1 MKSEEIK
8 ALFLEF
14 FAERQHRVAKSASLI
29 PDDPTLLLTGAG
41 MVPFKPYFLGEAK
54 PDSPRATSAQ
64 KCVRTTDIE
73 RVGRTARHLTFFE
86 MLGNFSFG
94 DYYKNEAIPW
104 AWEFLTVNLK
114 LDPERL
120 WCSVYED
127 DDEAYDLWKNV
138 VGIREERLV
147 RLGAADNFWD
157 MGVTGPCGP
166 CSEILYDQGPEFG
179 CERPDCG
186 IECDCDRYLELWN
199 LVFMQYDRDASGEL
213 HPLPKKNIDTGLG
226 LERIASVLQGVK
238 NNFETDNLRAII
250 DRMADIAGTGY
261 GRDERTDVSLKI
273 VSDHARAMTFM
284 INDGVLPSN
293 EERGYILRRIIRR
306 AVRHGRL
313 LGVEQ
318 PFLEDLCRLTADL
331 MGPGYPELKEN
342 LAFILSIARSEE
354 DRFGKTLKQGMTY
367 LEEAMAHVGDPATET
382 IPGKDVFYLHDTLG
396 FPLELTR
403 EIAEEAGI
411 RLNEEDYERLMQ
423 EQKERARTSRAEE
436 TFATPELEVYRE
448 ILDTFGETVFTGYEK
463 MEESAEIKAVVGE
476 GHALPRLTEGDEG
489 ELVLDTTPFYGE
501 MGGQVGDT
509 GIISG
514 EGFKFAVSDSQ
525 VPIPGL
531 TVHRGEVLS
540 GVVEV
545 GLQVTAAVERERRL
559 DIMRNHTATH
569 LVHWALRE
577 VLGEHARQSGS
588 LVEPERFRFDF
599 THFGPVT
606 PEELARIEEM
616 VNLQILEDHPVRGYV
631 TTYDYAKSLGA
642 IALFGEKYREMVR
655 VVEVD
660 DLSRELCGGTH
671 SPRTGI
677 IGSMVI
683 LSESGIGANMRRLE
697 AITGRQAYRY
707 RKDLERQLAD
717 VAGLLKAS
725 PKQVVARIEKVLQAN
740 RELETELAKYGRTE
754 MAGEA
759 ERLAGEGSLRRVGDA
774 NILVG
779 MVEERDVARMRELA
793 ELVRERLK
801 PAVVGIVSESDG
813 KANLV
818 VAVSP
823 DLVKR
828 GVNAG
833 GLVKEAGKLL
843 GGGGGGKPD
852 MAVGGGPDLAGREA
866 ALEKVTEIAAEL
878 LGGAGEVG

>member
-14 FAERQHRVAKSASLI
+14 FSSRGHRVVKSASLI

-54 PDSPRATSAQ
+54 AEFTRATSVQ

-94 DYYKNEAIPW
+94 DYYKRDAIPW
-104 AWEFLTVNLK
+104 AWEFLTVNLG
-114 LDPERL
+114 LNPERL

-127 DDEAYDLWKNV
+127 DDEAYDIWKDE
-138 VGIREERLV
+138 VGIHPDRLV
-147 RLGAADNFWD
+147 RLGEADNFWD

-186 IECDCDRYLELWN
+186 IGCDCDRYLELWN
-199 LVFMQYDRDASGEL
+199 LVFMQYDRDVEGKL

-226 LERIASVLQGVK
+226 LERVASVLQGVK
-238 NNFETDNLRAII
+238 NNYETDNLRSII
-250 DRMADIAGTGY
+250 DRMAEIAGTRY
-261 GRDERTDVSLKI
+261 GEDDRTDVSLKI
-273 VSDHARAMTFM
+273 VSDHSRAMTFM

-318 PFLEDLCRLTADL
+318 PFLADLCELTADL
-331 MGPGYPELKEN
+331 MGPGYPELGEN

-354 DRFGKTLKQGMTY
+354 DRFGKTLRQGMAY
-367 LEEAMAHVGDPATET
+367 LEEAMENVTDPATQT

-403 EIAEEAGI
+403 EIAEEKGI
-411 RLNEEDYERLMQ
+411 RLDEPDFEKLMQ
-423 EQKERARTSRAEE
+423 EQKDRARFSRAEE
-436 TFATPELEVYRE
+436 TYATPELEVYRE
-448 ILDTFGETVFTGYEK
+448 ILDNFGETVFVGYER
-463 MEESAEIKAVVGE
+463 MEERAEIKALVGG
-476 GHALPRLTEGDEG
+476 GHALPRLEQGEEG
-489 ELVLDTTPFYGE
+489 ELILDCTPFYGE

-509 GIISG
+509 GMITG
-514 EGFKFAVSDSQ
+514 DGFKFEVSDSQ
-525 VPIPGL
+525 VAIPGL
-531 TVHRGEVLS
+531 TVHRGKVLA
-540 GVVEV
+540 GVAE
-545 GLQVTAAVERERRL
+545 GDIQVTAAVDRERRL

-588 LVEPERFRFDF
+588 LVEPDRFRFDF
-599 THFGPVT
+599 THFGPLT
-606 PEELARIEEM
+606 PEELRSIEEM
-616 VNLQILEDHPVRGYV
+616 VNMQILEDHPVRAYV
-631 TTYDYAKSLGA
+631 TTFDYAKSLGA
-642 IALFGEKYREMVR
+642 IALFGEKYRDLVR

-671 SPRTGI
+671 APRTGI

-683 LSESGIGANMRRLE
+683 ISESGIGANMRRLE

-707 RKDLERQLAD
+707 RKELERQVSE

-725 PKQVVARIEKVLQAN
+725 PKQMIARVEKVLQAN
-740 RELETELAKYGRTE
+740 RELEAELAKYGRTE

-759 ERLAGEGSLRRVGDA
+759 ERLAAEGSLRRTNNA

-779 MVEERDVARMRELA
+779 AVQEKDVARMRELA

-801 PAVVGIVSESDG
+801 PAVVGIVSESEG

-828 GVNAG
+828 GVTAG
-833 GLVKEAGKLL
+833 GLVREAGKLL

-852 MAVGGGPDLAGREA
+852 MAVGGGPDTAGREA
-866 ALEKVTEIAAEL
+866 ALERVSELAAEL
-878 LGGAGEVG
+878 LSAAGDEG

>member
-8 ALFLEF
+8 ALFLDF
-14 FAERQHRVAKSASLI
+14 FAERGHRVVKSASLI

-54 PDSPRATSAQ
+54 AESNRATSAQ
-64 KCVRTTDIE
+64 KCVRTTDID

-94 DYYKNEAIPW
+94 DYYKREAIPW
-104 AWEFLTVNLK
+104 AWEFLTVNLR

-120 WCSVYED
+120 WCSVFED
-127 DDEAYDLWKNV
+127 DDEAYDIWKDV
-138 VGIREERLV
+138 VGVREERIV

-199 LVFMQYDRDASGEL
+199 LVFMQYDRDGTGAL
-213 HPLPKKNIDTGLG
+213 NPLPKKNIDTGLG
-226 LERIASVLQGVK
+226 LERIASVLQGVR

-250 DRMADIAGTGY
+250 DRMADIAGTAY
-261 GRDERTDVSLKI
+261 GKDDRTDVSLKI
-273 VSDHARAMTFM
+273 VSDHCRAMTFM

-318 PFLEDLCRLTADL
+318 PFLADLCELTADL
-331 MGPGYPELKEN
+331 MSPGYPELKEN
-342 LAFILSIARSEE
+342 LVFILSIARSEE
-354 DRFGKTLKQGMTY
+354 DRFSKTLRQGMNY
-367 LEEAMAHVGDPATET
+367 LEEAMAGVEDPEKQY

-403 EIAEEAGI
+403 EIAEEKGI
-411 RLNEEDYERLMQ
+411 RLDEEDFERLML

-448 ILDTFGETVFTGYEK
+448 ILDAFGETAFKGYEG
-463 MEESAEIKAVVGE
+463 MEEKAEIKALVGE
-476 GHALPRLTEGDEG
+476 GHALPRLSEGDEG
-489 ELVLDTTPFYGE
+489 EVILDSTPFYGE

-509 GIISG
+509 GII
-514 EGFKFAVSDSQ
+514 EGDGFRFEVTDAQ
-525 VPIPGL
+525 IPIPGL
-531 TVHRGEVLS
+531 TVHRGKVTR
-540 GVVEV
+540 GVVEA
-545 GLQVTAAVERERRL
+545 GIAVTASVDRERRL

-588 LVEPERFRFDF
+588 LVEPDRFRFDF

-606 PEELARIEEM
+606 PEELARIEEL
-616 VNLQILEDHPVRGYV
+616 VNGQILEDHPVRAFV
-631 TTYDYAKSLGA
+631 TTFDYAKNLGA
-642 IALFGEKYREMVR
+642 IALFGEKYRELVR

-697 AITGRQAYRY
+697 AITGRAAYRY
-707 RKDLERQLAD
+707 RKDLERQLAE
-717 VAGLLKAS
+717 VAGLLKAT
-725 PKQVVARIEKVLQAN
+725 PKQVVARVERLLQTN
-740 RELETELAKYGRTE
+740 RDLEHELSQYGRTE

-759 ERLAGEGSLRRVGDA
+759 ERLAEQGSLRRLPDA

-779 MVEERDVARMRELA
+779 TVEEKDVARMRELA

-823 DLVKR
+823 ELVKR
-828 GVNAG
+828 GVKAG
-833 GLVKEAGKLL
+833 NLVKEASRML

-852 MAVGGGPDLAGREA
+852 MAVGGGPDAAGRAA
-866 ALEKVTEIAAEL
+866 ALDKVAELAAEL
-878 LGGAGEVG
+878 LGDAGDKG

>member
-14 FAERQHRVAKSASLI
+14 FSARGHRIVKSASLI

-41 MVPFKPYFLGEAK
+41 MVPFKPYFLGEVK
-54 PDSPRATSAQ
+54 PEFDRATSAQ

-73 RVGRTARHLTFFE
+73 RVGRTARHLTCFE

-94 DYYKNEAIPW
+94 DYYKREAIPW

-127 DDEAYDLWKNV
+127 DDEAYDIWKDV
-138 VGIREERLV
+138 VGIRPDRLV

-166 CSEILYDQGPEFG
+166 CSEIIYDQGPEFG
-179 CERPDCG
+179 CERPECG
-186 IECDCDRYLELWN
+186 IGCDCDRYLELWN
-199 LVFMQYDRDASGEL
+199 LVFMQYDRDAEGQL

-226 LERIASVLQGVK
+226 LERVASVLQGVK

-250 DRMADIAGTGY
+250 ERMAEIAGTRY
-261 GRDERTDVSLKI
+261 GQDERTDVSLKI
-273 VSDHARAMTFM
+273 VSDHCRAMTFM

-318 PFLEDLCRLTADL
+318 PFLADLCRLTADM

-354 DRFGKTLKQGMTY
+354 DRFGKTLRQGMAY
-367 LEEAMAHVGDPATET
+367 LEEAVERVNDPATQT
-382 IPGKDVFYLHDTLG
+382 ISGKDVFYLHDTLG

-403 EIAEEAGI
+403 EIAEEKGI
-411 RLNEEDYERLMQ
+411 RLDEADFERLMQ
-423 EQKERARTSRAEE
+423 EQVERARLSRAEE
-436 TFATPELEVYRE
+436 TFATPEKEVYRE
-448 ILDTFGETVFTGYEK
+448 ILDNFGETVFVGYEK
-463 MEESAEIKAVVGE
+463 MEERAEIKALVGG
-476 GHALPRLTEGDEG
+476 GHALPRLEEGQEG
-489 ELVLDTTPFYGE
+489 ELVLDCTPFYGE

-509 GIISG
+509 GLISG
-514 EGFKFAVSDSQ
+514 DGFKFEVGDSQ
-525 VPIPGL
+525 VPISGL
-531 TVHRGEVLS
+531 TVHRGKVLS
-540 GVVEV
+540 GVAEA
-545 GLQVTAAVERERRL
+545 GLQVTASVDRERRL

-577 VLGEHARQSGS
+577 VLGAHARQSGS

-599 THFGPVT
+599 THFAPLS
-606 PEELARIEEM
+606 PEELQRVEEL
-616 VNLQILEDHPVRGYV
+616 VNMEILEDHPVRAYV
-631 TTYDYAKSLGA
+631 TTFDYAKSLGA
-642 IALFGEKYREMVR
+642 IALFGEKYRELVR

-677 IGSMVI
+677 IGSLVI

-697 AITGRQAYRY
+697 AISGRFAYRY
-707 RKDLERQLAD
+707 RKDLERRMSE
-717 VAGLLKAS
+717 VSGLLKAT
-725 PKQVVARIEKVLQAN
+725 PKQIVPRVEKLLQTN
-740 RELETELAKYGRTE
+740 RELEAGLAKYGRSE
-754 MAGEA
+754 MVGEA
-759 ERLAGEGSLRRVGDA
+759 ERLAAHGLLRRVSDA

-779 MVEERDVARMRELA
+779 MVEEKDVARMRELA
-793 ELVRERLK
+793 ELVREKMK
-801 PAVVGIVSESDG
+801 PAVVGIVSLSEG

-828 GVNAG
+828 GVTAG

-852 MAVGGGPDLAGREA
+852 MAVGGGPDIAGREA
-866 ALEKVTEIAAEL
+866 ALEKVSELAAEL
-878 LGGAGEVG
+878 LGAAGDEG

>member
-8 ALFLEF
+8 AAFLEF
-14 FAERQHRVAKSASLI
+14 FVSRGHRLVKSASLI

-41 MVPFKPYFLGEAK
+41 MVPFKPYFLGEVK
-54 PDSPRATSAQ
+54 PEFTRATSAQ

-94 DYYKNEAIPW
+94 DYYKREAIPW
-104 AWEFLTVNLK
+104 AWEFLTEHLK
-114 LDPERL
+114 LDPERM
-120 WCSVYED
+120 WCSVFEE
-127 DDEAYDLWKNV
+127 DDEAYDIWKDE
-138 VGIREERLV
+138 VGIREDRLV

-199 LVFMQYDRDASGEL
+199 LVFMQYDRDAGGSL

-226 LERIASVLQGVK
+226 LERVASVLQGVK

-250 DRMADIAGTGY
+250 DCIADIAETRY

-273 VSDHARAMTFM
+273 VSDHARAMTFL

-313 LGVEQ
+313 LGVER
-318 PFLEDLCRLTADL
+318 PFLADLCELTADL

-354 DRFGKTLKQGMTY
+354 DRFGKTLRQGMAY
-367 LEEAMAHVGDPATET
+367 LEEAMMKVTDTKSQSIAGQ
-382 IPGKDVFYLHDTLG
+382 DVFYLHDTLG

-403 EIAEEAGI
+403 EIADEKGI
-411 RLNEEDYERLMQ
+411 RLDESDFERLMQ
-423 EQKERARTSRAEE
+423 EQKERARLSRAEE
-436 TFATPELEVYRE
+436 SFATPELEVYRE
-448 ILDTFGETVFTGYEK
+448 ILDTFGETVFTGYGG
-463 MEESAEIKAVVGE
+463 MQARAEIKALVGG
-476 GHALPRLTEGDEG
+476 GHALPRLEEGQEGD
-489 ELVLDTTPFYGE
+489 LILDSTPFYGE

-509 GIISG
+509 GLIYAD
-514 EGFKFAVSDSQ
+514 GFNFRVDDSQ
-525 VPIPGL
+525 VPVPGL
-531 TVHRGEVLS
+531 TVHRGKVLS
-540 GVVEV
+540 GTAEAGMKVD
-545 GLQVTAAVERERRL
+545 AAVDRERRL

-599 THFGPVT
+599 THFGPLS
-606 PEELARIEEM
+606 PEELARIEEL
-616 VNLQILEDHPVRGYV
+616 VNLQILEDYPVRAFV
-631 TTYDYAKSLGA
+631 TTFEYAKSLGA
-642 IALFGEKYREMVR
+642 IALFGEKYRELVR

-677 IGSMVI
+677 IGSLVI

-697 AITGRQAYRY
+697 AITGRHAYRY
-707 RKDLERQLAD
+707 RKELEHQLAD
-717 VAGLLKAS
+717 LSGLLKAN
-725 PKQVVARIEKVLQAN
+725 PKQIVPRVERLLQAN
-740 RELETELAKYGRTE
+740 RELEAELAKYGRSE
-754 MAGEA
+754 MAGEV
-759 ERLAGEGSLRRVGDA
+759 ERLSAEGSLRRVSDA
-774 NILVG
+774 NILVSA
-779 MVEERDVARMRELA
+779 VQERDVARMRELA
-793 ELVRERLK
+793 ELVRDRLK
-801 PAVVGIVSESDG
+801 PAVVGIFSESDG
-813 KANLV
+813 KGNLV

-828 GVNAG
+828 GLKAG
-833 GLVKEAGKLL
+833 DIVKEAGKLL

-852 MAVGGGPDLAGREA
+852 MAVGGGPDTAGGPA
-866 ALEKVTEIAAEL
+866 ALERVSELAAEL
-878 LGGAGEVG
+878 LGGAGDEG

>member
-1 MKSEEIK
+1 MRSEEIK

-14 FAERQHRVAKSASLI
+14 FAARGHRVVKSASLI

-41 MVPFKPYFLGEAK
+41 MVPFKPYFLGEEK
-54 PDSPRATSAQ
+54 PESTRATSAQ

-94 DYYKNEAIPW
+94 DYYKHEAIPW

-120 WCSVYED
+120 YCSVYEN
-127 DDEAYDLWKNV
+127 DDEAYDIWKDV
-138 VGIREERLV
+138 VGIRPDRLV

-166 CSEILYDQGPEFG
+166 CSEIIYDQGPEFG

-199 LVFMQYDRDASGEL
+199 LVFMQYDRDADGQL

-226 LERIASVLQGVK
+226 LERVASVLQEVK

-250 DRMADIAGTGY
+250 DRMAEIAGTRY
-261 GRDERTDVSLKI
+261 GQDERTDVSLKI
-273 VSDHARAMTFM
+273 VSDHCRAMTFM

-318 PFLEDLCRLTADL
+318 PFLADICQLTADL
-331 MGPGYPELKEN
+331 MDAGYPDLKEN

-354 DRFGKTLKQGMTY
+354 DRFGKTLRQGMAY
-367 LEEAMAHVGDPATET
+367 LEEAMERLSDPATQT
-382 IPGKDVFYLHDTLG
+382 IAGKDVFYLHDTLG

-403 EIAEEAGI
+403 EIAEERGI
-411 RLNEEDYERLMQ
+411 RLDEADFERRMQ
-423 EQKERARTSRAEE
+423 EQKERARLSRAEE
-436 TFATPELEVYRE
+436 TFATPEKEVYRE
-448 ILDTFGETVFTGYEK
+448 ILDNFGETVFIGYEK
-463 MEESAEIKAVVGE
+463 MEETAEIKALVGG
-476 GHALPRLTEGDEG
+476 GHALPRLQPGDEG
-489 ELVLDTTPFYGE
+489 ELVLDATPFYGE

-509 GIISG
+509 GLISSD
-514 EGFKFAVSDSQ
+514 GFKFEVIDSQ
-525 VPIPGL
+525 VAIPGL
-531 TVHRGEVLS
+531 TVHRGKVLS
-540 GVVEV
+540 GVAEA
-545 GLQVTAAVERERRL
+545 GLQVTASVDRERRL

-599 THFGPVT
+599 THFGPPT
-606 PEELARIEEM
+606 AEELQRIEEL
-616 VNLQILEDHPVRGYV
+616 VNMEILEDHPVRAYV
-631 TTYDYAKSLGA
+631 TTFDYAKSLGA
-642 IALFGEKYREMVR
+642 IALFGEKYRELVR

-677 IGSMVI
+677 IGSLVI

-697 AITGRQAYRY
+697 AISGRYAYRY
-707 RKDLERQLAD
+707 RKDLERR
-717 VAGLLKAS
+717 VSEVSGLLKANPRQIVPRVES
-725 PKQVVARIEKVLQAN
+725 LLQSN
-740 RELETELAKYGRTE
+740 RELEAELAKYGRSAMT
-754 MAGEA
+754 GEA
-759 ERLAGEGSLRRVGDA
+759 ERLATQGSLRRASNA

-779 MVEERDVARMRELA
+779 MVEEKDVARMRELA
-793 ELVRERLK
+793 ELVREKLK
-801 PAVVGIVSESDG
+801 PAVVGIVSLSEG

-818 VAVSP
+818 VTVSP
-823 DLVKR
+823 ELVER
-828 GVNAG
+828 GVTAG

-852 MAVGGGPDLAGREA
+852 MAVGGGPAIEGRAA
-866 ALEKVTEIAAEL
+866 ALDRVSELAAEL
-878 LGGAGEVG
+878 LGAAGDEG